1 LVVLG
6 VKRLVSAAVASI
18 PFCHEPVQRRERARE
33 PAIADVVP
41 RSNGRMNSS
50 REWGLTRFR
59 VGTPRLPSGGGG
71 ANPPFVAVCGRT
83 LFSKIGPECGIF
95 VLRVLSF

>member
-1 LVVLG
+1 VVLG

-50 REWGLTRFR
+50 REWGRTRFH
-59 VGTPRLPSGGGG
+59 VVTPRLPLGG
-71 ANPPFVAVCGRT
+71 V
-83 LFSKIGPECGIF
+83 SKITPFGVMHERVTTIF
-95 VLRVLSF
+95 HNLVRLMEAGVEGF